1 MTLMDTAPH
10 GPETPRLD
18 ASERLDD
25 TVMVSQELV
34 WELAGH
40 KDVDVTVAVGDMLI
54 DVRAVTFNPDRDKYV
69 LHLVAEDLT
78 DALRTMAGD
87 GSPQDQAAEGAA
99 GKEKHEHGIG

>member
-1 MTLMDTAPH
+1 MDTAPD

-34 WELAGH
+34 WELAGR

-54 DVRAVTFNPDRDKYV
+54 DVRAVTYHHGRDKYV
-69 LHLVAEDLT
+69 LHLHADDLT
-78 DALRTMAGD
+78 DAIRKITGD
-87 GSPQDQAAEGAA
+87 RSAHDQAAERAA
-99 GKEKHEHGIG
+99 GKENHEDSVG